1 MALTTLLK
9 YTFELRCNIKVI
21 SLSEGDP
28 IFPLDQLNNPYL
40 LLFFYYNERNQIKMV
55 CFDIDNSSTKKK
67 KKKHSKPTCCTHKIG
82 WRLCYYFQARFV

>member
-1 MALTTLLK
+1 MFILSWRDFMALTTLLK

-40 LLFFYYNERNQIKMV
+40 LPFFFYYNERNQIKMV

-67 KKKHSKPTCCTHKIG
+67 KIT
-82 WRLCYYFQARFV
+82 F